1 MLAIERK
8 NAILE
13 TLQKEQRVLVAE
25 LSQEYGVTEETIRRD
40 LDKLEKEGFVKKT
53 YGGAVLNENTNIEM
67 PLRIREKTNR
77 KEKQTI
83 ARLAAAMIEEGDSII
98 LDSSS
103 TSLMVAQELK
113 DRKKLT
119 VITNSL
125 EVLIELSKSN
135 GVQVISTGGVLK
147 SSSLSLVGKSAEKTL
162 ENFYVDKA
170 VVSCKGLDLKKG
182 VTDSSEDNAEIK
194 KSMISCAKKL
204 ILAADSTKFGKIS
217 FAKIVD
223 FRKGDVL
230 VTDALPDE
238 AWRQRFAEIGV
249 AVVTEES

>member
-77 KEKQTI
+77 KEKQMI
-83 ARLAAAMIEEGDSII
+83 ARLVASMVEEGDSII

-125 EVLIELSKSN
+125 EVLIEFSKSN
-135 GVQVISTGGVLK
+135 GVQVISTGGALK
-147 SSSLSLVGKSAEKTL
+147 SSSLSLIGKNAEKML

-170 VVSCKGLDLKKG
+170 IVSCKGLDIKKG
-182 VTDSSEDNAEIK
+182 ATDSTEADAEIK
-194 KSMISCAKKL
+194 KSMISCSKKL

-217 FAKIVD
+217 FAKILD
-223 FRKGDVL
+223 LRKGDVL
-230 VTDALPDE
+230 VTDALPDDT
-238 AWRQRFAEIGV
+238 WRQRLDEIGV
-249 AVVTEES
+249 TVVTEIS